1 MHDPS
6 GRGQAE
12 GIKRR
17 AKPAILHSRV
27 SGTQIKK
34 GWRNSND
41 TVSQPINVYVVF
53 KEGEM
58 NFVGEGEK
66 ATQWAVIYNVEQQLE
81 KGQRLELTDQNKKF
95 IIRRSVRRPAR
106 EPRYFKAWGVEA
118 N

>member
-12 GIKRR
+12 AIRRR
-17 AKPAILHSRV
+17 AKPAALYNRV
-27 SGTQIKK
+27 SGTQVKK
-34 GWRNSND
+34 GWRNSYV
-41 TVSQPINVYVVF
+41 TESQPINVYVVF

-58 NFVGEGEK
+58 NFAEEGEK
-66 ATQWAVIYNVEQQLE
+66 VTQWAVIYNVEQQLE
-81 KGQRLELTDQNKKF
+81 KGQKLELMDQDKKF

-106 EPRYFKAWGVEA
+106 DPRYFKAWGVEA